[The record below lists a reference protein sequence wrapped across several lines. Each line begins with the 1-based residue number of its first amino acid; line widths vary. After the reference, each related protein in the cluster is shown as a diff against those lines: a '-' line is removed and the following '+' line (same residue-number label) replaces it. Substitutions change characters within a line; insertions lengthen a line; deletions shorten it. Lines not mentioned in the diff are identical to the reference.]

1 MKRLKALSS
10 ADALAMAIC
19 LEGANAA
26 RYSVWA
32 DRFRP
37 YNKEFSSLLDGLAQE
52 DRLSHTKLKKI
63 FTKKY
68 NKELDSSIMDQ
79 FDDIV
84 DRSNPDLE
92 HFFVLDEEMS
102 KSIMYSV
109 LKAEYETLAFFQK
122 ALHETKD
129 DGLKKIFRMLADYEK
144 QHVNEIRES
153 LEHEK
158 GTLKGRTA
166 EDIESADQE
175 IDDQKMFG
183 EAYKSTRWQNG
194 PKKPIKRIKR
204 R

>member
-68 NKELDSSIMDQ
+68 NQEPNSSLVEK

-122 ALHETKD
+122 AFHETD
-129 DGLKKIFRMLADYEK
+129 DVGLKKIFQMLTDYER

-158 GTLKGRTA
+158 GLLRAKTA
-166 EDIESADQE
+166 EDIESEDQD

-183 EAYKSTRWQNG
+183 EAYKNTRWQNA
-194 PKKPIKRIKR
+194 PQKPTKRLKDQ
-204 R
+204 